1 MTGAGVLSAVAIIG
15 TGLMAGMF
23 FGWSV
28 SVIPGTRLV
37 DDDTYVATMRQINRA
52 IINPGF
58 VVPFFVTPIA
68 LLAAA
73 IVQRRAGNDRAAV
86 LLAAA
91 TGVYVVGLLGV
102 TVAGN
107 VPLNN
112 ALDAFDPT
120 TASTDALRE
129 RRASYEGSWNRWHA
143 IRSGAVVLA
152 FALATIS
159 TTIDSE

>member
-1 MTGAGVLSAVAIIG
+1 MTGADVLTFTAIVG
-15 TGLMAGMF
+15 TGLMAGLF

-37 DDDTYVATMRQINRA
+37 ADDAYVTTMQQINRA

-58 VVPFFVTPIA
+58 VVPFFLTPIA

-73 IVQRRAGNDRAAV
+73 FAQRRAGNDRAAL

-102 TVAGN
+102 TMAGN

-112 ALDAFDPT
+112 ALEAFDLPG
-120 TASTDALRE
+120 ASADERRE
-129 RRASYEGSWNRWHA
+129 RRVSYERAWNRWHS

-152 FALATIS
+152 FALATLS
-159 TTIDSE
+159 STIDAD

>member
-1 MTGAGVLSAVAIIG
+1 MTGAGVSTAVAIVG

-28 SVIPGTRLV
+28 SVIPGTRLI
-37 DDDTYVATMRQINRA
+37 DDDAYVGTMQQINRA

-58 VVPFFVTPIA
+58 VVPFFVAPIA

-73 IVQRRAGNDRAAV
+73 FAQRRVGNDRAAI
-86 LLAAA
+86 LLATA

-102 TVAGN
+102 TMGGN

-112 ALDAFDPT
+112 ALEAFDLPG
-120 TASTDALRE
+120 ASADALHE
-129 RRASYEGSWNRWHA
+129 RRASYERSWNRWHA
-143 IRSGAVVLA
+143 LRSGAVVVA
-152 FALATIS
+152 FALATLS
-159 TTIDSE
+159 ATVDSE